1 MWFLPSFLRFP
12 GGAITRITES
22 SHRRLHVAL
31 GPMGRTHRRI
41 VDRVLLTCVGHVSSC
56 VDVGVLRWGAKA
68 SALCIAINASFSGP
82 VGGLTKRY
90 TTCSNILNAHLGGLP
105 GAPAVAMSAA
115 GILVD
120 IQLSKSNRRNI
131 SDVKP
136 NEEYFK

>member
-1 MWFLPSFLRFP
+1 MPPAQGHPQGPFETVFAGIIRDYVFMWFLPSFLRFP
-12 GGAITRITES
+12 GGAVTRITES

-90 TTCSNILNAHLGGLP
+90 TTCSNI
-105 GAPAVAMSAA
+105 S
-115 GILVD
+115 
-120 IQLSKSNRRNI
+120 
-131 SDVKP
+131 
-136 NEEYFK
+136 